1 MGSLP
6 NRILQPVPGLNG
18 KQIMANTYFQ
28 FKQFIIHQDRCAMK
42 VTTDACLFGAW
53 VARQIKLNR
62 EQQEI
67 SGSDKLLDI
76 GTGTGLLSLM
86 LAQENHSLDIDAIE
100 IDAKAAEQAIKNCQ
114 LSPWRERI
122 RVSQGDIK
130 QAGFSHPFRYIVS
143 NPPFYENDLRSPD
156 PLKNLAHHQEGLLL
170 KDFPAIIQKHLEP
183 GGQFYLL
190 LPFKRKE
197 ESIELLHQ
205 NGFSISNMVQVK
217 QTINHPYFRLMLEA
231 KYSNTKVEVIE
242 DNSMIISNEE
252 NKYSFEFTSLLKDYY
267 LHL

>member
-1 MGSLP
+1 
-6 NRILQPVPGLNG
+6 
-18 KQIMANTYFQ
+18 MANTYFQ
-28 FKQFIIHQDRCAMK
+28 FKQFIIHQDRSAMK

-62 EQQEI
+62 EQQGI
-67 SGSDKLLDI
+67 TNSDKLLDI

-86 LAQENHSLDIDAIE
+86 LAQENSLLNIDALE
-100 IDAKAAEQAIKNCQ
+100 IDVNAAGQAFENCQ

-130 QAGFSHPFRYIVS
+130 QTDFNHPFRYILS

-156 PLKNLAHHQEGLLL
+156 PIKNLAHHQEGLLL
-170 KDFPAIIQKHLEP
+170 KDFPAIIQNHLEP

-197 ESIELLHQ
+197 EIIELLQQ

-231 KYSNTKVEVIE
+231 EYSNAKVEVTEINE
-242 DNSMIISNEE
+242 LIISNKANE
-252 NKYSFEFTSLLKDYY
+252 YSSEFISLLKEYY

>member
-1 MGSLP
+1 
-6 NRILQPVPGLNG
+6 
-18 KQIMANTYFQ
+18 MANTYFQ
-28 FKQFIIHQDRCAMK
+28 FKQFIIHQDRSAMK

-53 VARQIKLNR
+53 VARQIKLNK

-86 LAQENHSLDIDAIE
+86 LAQENSSLDIDAIE
-100 IDAKAAEQAIKNCQ
+100 IDVNAAGQAFENCQ

-130 QAGFSHPFRYIVS
+130 QTGFNHPFRYIVS

-183 GGQFYLL
+183 GGRFYLL

-197 ESIELLHQ
+197 EIIELLQQ
-205 NGFSISNMVQVK
+205 NGFSISSMVQVK

-231 KYSNTKVEVIE
+231 KQEKEEIEVTTANT
-242 DNSMIISNEE
+242 MIINNEE
-252 NKYSFEFTSLLKDYY
+252 NKYSSEFVSLLKEYY
-267 LHL
+267 LHLQA